1 MMLLINQE
9 LVVNLDGQC
18 QKPGQDGLRR
28 KGRGEEVEAVNT
40 DNPVVKFGCEEKE
53 GNGTV
58 PGGKM
63 YVHLGVLFCRFSF
76 FFSFLSFF
84 FSGCP
89 AQHVGSYFPYQ
100 KSNPCSLQWKY
111 GFLTTGPPGKALVFS
126 VLGVDR
132 EHVCLLK
139 ESI

>member
-1 MMLLINQE
+1 MDQVMLLINQE

-63 YVHLGVLFCRFSF
+63 YVHLGVLSVFFFLFFSF
-76 FFSFLSFF
+76 FLFFWLPCTACGILLPLPEIKSLLLAVEVRILNHWTTREGPCFLSFR
-84 FSGCP
+84 S
-89 AQHVGSYFPYQ
+89 
-100 KSNPCSLQWKY
+100 
-111 GFLTTGPPGKALVFS
+111 
-126 VLGVDR
+126 R
-132 EHVCLLK
+132 
-139 ESI
+139 